1 MPDITRN
8 FIRRWPALLLGATLC
23 ASALAQS
30 DINSNANSNTPN
42 TPSNTSNTSN
52 TNNRATNDTNNTGA
66 GSDAINNSSPNN
78 NSGTANNS
86 TTTNNASTDSRS
98 TSADTNGPVLATPPA
113 QAREQRREIARGDPP
128 RWYRNDSTEADQMR
142 ALRKEIAAAL
152 QESTQACRQM
162 PANERSSCIKDARA
176 TYRHDMTHAKAIL
189 QDNKRLE

>member
-8 FIRRWPALLLGATLC
+8 IIRRWPALLLGATLC

-30 DINSNANSNTPN
+30 DINSNANSN
-42 TPSNTSNTSN
+42 NTSN
-52 TNNRATNDTNNTGA
+52 TNNSATNNTNNTGA

-78 NSGTANNS
+78 NSGTASN
-86 TTTNNASTDSRS
+86 S

-162 PANERSSCIKDARA
+162 PANERSSCIKDART